1 MNPFIKKQLDFIV
14 NTTGKTD
21 IYEIDNIRYGLE
33 VLYGEFFKLLI
44 MFIISLLLNKFSV
57 FILLIILLIL
67 IRPLIGGSHAKTYI
81 GCMIQSNILFISIYY
96 LAYIL
101 PKVNTFIHIIII
113 TLSIIIVRVFNPV
126 NPKRKTVNTHYKNFK
141 FKNIVTIVLI
151 SWFVISTLF
160 LSNYYIKC
168 GLLLILYIIIDF
180 FKEAYK
186 NEKKITI

>member
-44 MFIISLLLNKFSV
+44 MFIVSLLLNKFSV

-96 LAYIL
+96 LAYTL
-101 PKVNTFIHIIII
+101 PKINTFIHIIII

-141 FKNIVTIVLI
+141 FKNVVTIVLI
-151 SWFVISTLF
+151 GWFVISTLF

>member
-21 IYEIDNIRYGLE
+21 IYKIDNIRYGLE

>member
-44 MFIISLLLNKFSV
+44 MFIVSLLLNKFSV

-81 GCMIQSNILFISIYY
+81 VCMIQSNILFIAIYY

-151 SWFVISTLF
+151 SWFVISILF
-160 LSNYYIKC
+160 LSNYY
-168 GLLLILYIIIDF
+168 
-180 FKEAYK
+180 
-186 NEKKITI
+186 N

>member
-96 LAYIL
+96 LAYTL
-101 PKVNTFIHIIII
+101 PKINTFIHIIII

-126 NPKRKTVNTHYKNFK
+126 NPKRKTINTHYKNFK
-141 FKNIVTIVLI
+141 FKNVVTIVLI
-151 SWFVISTLF
+151 GWFVISTLF

-186 NEKKITI
+186 NEKKFTI

>member
-96 LAYIL
+96 LAYTL
-101 PKVNTFIHIIII
+101 PKINTFIHIIII

-126 NPKRKTVNTHYKNFK
+126 NPKRKTINTHYKNFK

-151 SWFVISTLF
+151 GWFVISTLF

>member
-96 LAYIL
+96 LAYTL
-101 PKVNTFIHIIII
+101 PKINTFIHIIII

-126 NPKRKTVNTHYKNFK
+126 NPKRKTINTHYKNFK
-141 FKNIVTIVLI
+141 FKNVVTIVLI
-151 SWFVISTLF
+151 GWFVISTLF

>member
-67 IRPLIGGSHAKTYI
+67 IRPLIGGSHAKTYT

>member
-1 MNPFIKKQLDFIV
+1 MNTFIKKQLDFIV

-44 MFIISLLLNKFSV
+44 MFIVSLLLNKFSV
-57 FILLIILLIL
+57 FLLLIILLIL

-81 GCMIQSNILFISIYY
+81 GCMIQSNILFIAIYY

-101 PKVNTFIHIIII
+101 PDVNIFIHIIII

-126 NPKRKTVNTHYKNFK
+126 NPKRKTVNNHYKNFQ

-151 SWFVISTLF
+151 SWFVISTLL
-160 LSNYYIKC
+160 LSNYYIK
-168 GLLLILYIIIDF
+168 
-180 FKEAYK
+180 
-186 NEKKITI
+186 

>member
-33 VLYGEFFKLLI
+33 VLYGEFLKLII
-44 MFIISLLLNKFSV
+44 MLIISLLLNKFSV
-57 FILLIILLIL
+57 FILLIILLTL

-81 GCMIQSNILFISIYY
+81 GCMIQSNMLFIAIYY

-101 PKVNTFIHIIII
+101 PNVNIFIHIIII
-113 TLSIIIVRVFNPV
+113 ILSIIIVRVFNPV
-126 NPKRKTVNTHYKNFK
+126 NPKRKTVNTHFKNFK
-141 FKNIVTIVLI
+141 FKNIVTIVLV
-151 SWFVISTLF
+151 SWFVISTLL